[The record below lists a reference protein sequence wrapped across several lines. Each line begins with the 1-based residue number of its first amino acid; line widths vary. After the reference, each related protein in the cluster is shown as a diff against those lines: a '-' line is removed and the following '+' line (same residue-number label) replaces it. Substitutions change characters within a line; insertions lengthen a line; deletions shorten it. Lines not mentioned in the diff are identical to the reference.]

1 MEHTKNAENNIYVH
15 NQVIIGICVVL
26 IYVCRRVP
34 SLGRHRFL
42 PEKLLSLFFFSFFLM
57 EYEQMLCSRK
67 KKIFSYNLQVT

>member
-1 MEHTKNAENNIYVH
+1 MEHNNGEYNSYVH

-26 IYVCRRVP
+26 TYVCRRVP
-34 SLGRHRFL
+34 SLGHRFL
-42 PEKLLSLFFFSFFLM
+42 PEKQLSLILFSFFLM